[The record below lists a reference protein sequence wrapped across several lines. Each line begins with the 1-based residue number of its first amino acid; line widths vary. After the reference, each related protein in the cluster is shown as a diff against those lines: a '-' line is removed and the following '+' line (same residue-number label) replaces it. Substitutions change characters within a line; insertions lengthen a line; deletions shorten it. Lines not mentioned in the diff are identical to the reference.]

1 MKNNFFRKNKKST
14 SRYYRNVHCVKFW
27 CRNVENSGLQVDG
40 QKHRLFRRTTDRKF
54 ATTNNINKE
63 EKTTNTLNGV
73 NAYRQLLLSSS
84 FVTTGFAL
92 D

>member
-1 MKNNFFRKNKKST
+1 MYIVWNFGVEMLKTLACMSMDWNAAYFAVRST
-14 SRYYRNVHCVKFW
+14 
-27 CRNVENSGLQVDG
+27 
-40 QKHRLFRRTTDRKF
+40 TTDRKF
-54 ATTNNINKE
+54 TTTNNINKE

-92 D
+92 E